1 MVFHVN
7 LKFSKMD
14 HKVSDSSLRLR
25 DKIEK
30 AIADEIITREEYDE
44 IIKIALEDGIIDNHE
59 KALLSELRQMIEDK
73 VVKFAKKDS

>member
-1 MVFHVN
+1 
-7 LKFSKMD
+7 MD